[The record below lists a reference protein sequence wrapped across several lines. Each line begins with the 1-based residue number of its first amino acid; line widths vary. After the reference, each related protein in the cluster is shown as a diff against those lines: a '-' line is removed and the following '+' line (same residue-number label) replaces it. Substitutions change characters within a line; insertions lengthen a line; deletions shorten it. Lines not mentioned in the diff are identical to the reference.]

1 MKKTFTI
8 LNAVLIAAT
17 LISSICYYQF
27 GGIERKGLTAF
38 GFVLVGAVNLI
49 YAIKSKVGNL
59 RFPLLMAMGLLFSMI
74 GDVVLNLSFIP
85 GALIFAVGHIFYFAA
100 YCNLMEFKA
109 RDLIPSI
116 LIFAVSAM
124 IITLVPI
131 FDFGSAL
138 MEGICILYALVISFM
153 VGKACSN
160 LLRKRNA
167 VTAIAV
173 VGSILFYFSDLMLVF
188 NVFADAPKITDT
200 LCLFSYFP
208 AQCLLAHS
216 IFQFSK
222 NK

>member
-1 MKKTFTI
+1 
-8 LNAVLIAAT
+8 
-17 LISSICYYQF
+17 
-27 GGIERKGLTAF
+27 
-38 GFVLVGAVNLI
+38 
-49 YAIKSKVGNL
+49 
-59 RFPLLMAMGLLFSMI
+59 
-74 GDVVLNLSFIP
+74 
-85 GALIFAVGHIFYFAA
+85 
-100 YCNLMEFKA
+100 MEFKA
-109 RDLIPSI
+109 RDLILSI

-138 MEGICILYALVISFM
+138 MEGICMLYALVISFM

-173 VGSILFYFSDLMLVF
+173 VGSVLFYFSDLMLVF
-188 NVFADAPKITDT
+188 NVFADASKITDT